1 MKRKLRLA
9 FYILPALMLF
19 AGYSCKD
26 MLDADA
32 GEVLEYEDHYRN
44 VYDADAAVLGV
55 YGKFMTLIDNV
66 VILNELRADLMDV
79 TAAAS
84 ADLREINNHNPG
96 PFNEWPARTL
106 LRG

>member
-9 FYILPALMLF
+9 FYILPALALI

-32 GEVLEYEDHYRN
+32 GEVLVYEDHYRN

-55 YGKFMTLIDNV
+55 YGKFMTLAENV
-66 VILNELRADLMDV
+66 IVLNELRADLMDV
-79 TAAAS
+79 TAAS
-84 ADLREINNHNPG
+84 NTDLRDLNNQNPG
-96 PFNEWPARTL
+96 PYNKYSNPAPF
-106 LRG
+106 